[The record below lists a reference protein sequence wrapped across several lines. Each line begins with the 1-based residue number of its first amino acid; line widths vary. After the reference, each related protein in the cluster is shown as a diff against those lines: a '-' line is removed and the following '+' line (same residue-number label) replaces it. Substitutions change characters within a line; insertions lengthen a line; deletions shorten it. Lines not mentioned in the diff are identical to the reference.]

1 MFCRYIL
8 APLAALLLPGLLGPA
23 AAQRPGD
30 WDRGGRDQRDWD
42 RGDPRDNDRHDGDR
56 GRHDA
61 EQSEWVLLGTTRI
74 GGIGIDRDV
83 IDVGRRD
90 GRFAR
95 IGLQAGDSPIFVLG
109 VTVVFGNDEIQQID
123 VRQRLNPGE
132 RTPPIDLQGRA
143 RPIKR
148 LEIAARAGHDFHRR
162 GVLNVYAEQVREREN
177 WELLGQQTV
186 GFGIDRD
193 VIRVGRREG
202 RFEKIALE
210 VSGNDIELLDLR
222 VVYFHGPPQDVSV
235 REYIRA
241 GGRTRPLDLIGGDR
255 SIDRIE
261 LVYRSRPGFRGQAT
275 VAVFGLQGGWGPPPG
290 PPGPPPGPPPVARW
304 EELGCQKASFG
315 ADHDTV
321 NVGRQEGRFSAIR
334 LRVARAD
341 LLLMS
346 LRVVYEHGPP
356 DEYQVNSRV
365 RAGSETQ
372 PLGLRGERRSIR
384 QVDIVYSSIP
394 SFKGSSK
401 VCIDGLQ

>member
-8 APLAALLLPGLLGPA
+8 APLAALLLVPGLLGPA
-23 AAQRPGD
+23 CAQGRGD
-30 WDRGGRDQRDWD
+30 WDRGARDWGARD
-42 RGDPRDNDRHDGDR
+42 RDRR
-56 GRHDA
+56 GQD
-61 EQSEWVLLGTTRI
+61 QSEWVLLGTTRV
-74 GGIGIDRDV
+74 GGVGVDRDV

-95 IGLQAGDSPIFVLG
+95 IGLQAGDAPVFVVG
-109 VTVVFGNDEIQQID
+109 VTVVFGDGAVQQID
-123 VRQRLNPGE
+123 LRQRLNAGE
-132 RTPPIDLQGRA
+132 RTQPLDLQGRA

-148 LEIAARAGHDFHRR
+148 IEIAARAGHDFHRR
-162 GVLNVYAEQVREREN
+162 GTLGVYAEQVREREN

-210 VSGNDIELLDLR
+210 VSGNDIELLDVR
-222 VVYFHGPPQDVSV
+222 VNYFRGPPQDISV
-235 REYIRA
+235 REFIRA

-255 SIDRIE
+255 AIDRIE
-261 LVYRSRPGFRGQAT
+261 LVYRSRPGSRGQAT
-275 VAVFGLQGGWGPPPG
+275 VAVYGLQGSFS
-290 PPGPPPGPPPVARW
+290 PPPGPPPPPPPPPVAHW

-315 ADHDTV
+315 GDHDTV

-334 LRVARAD
+334 LRVDRAD
-341 LLLMS
+341 LMLMS
-346 LRVVYEHGPP
+346 LRVVYERGPP
-356 DEYQVNSRV
+356 DEYQVNARI

-372 PLGLRGERRSIR
+372 PLGLRGERRSIK
-384 QVDIVYSSIP
+384 QVDLVYSSML
-394 SFKGSSK
+394 SLKGSSK

>member
-8 APLAALLLPGLLGPA
+8 APLAALLLLAPGLLGSA

-30 WDRGGRDQRDWD
+30 WNRDAPRDAGLPRDADRG
-42 RGDPRDNDRHDGDR
+42 
-56 GRHDA
+56 
-61 EQSEWVLLGTTRI
+61 EWVLLGTTRI
-74 GGIGIDRDV
+74 GGIGVDRDV

-95 IGLQAGDSPIFVLG
+95 VGLQAGDAPVFILG
-109 VTVVFGNDEIQQID
+109 VTVVFGNDEVQQID
-123 VRQRLNPGE
+123 LRQRLNPGE
-132 RTPPIDLQGRA
+132 RTQPLDLQGRA

-148 LEIAARAGHDFHRR
+148 IEIAARAGHDFHRR
-162 GVLNVYAEQVREREN
+162 GTLSVYGEQVREREN

-186 GFGIDRD
+186 GFGVDRD

-210 VSGNDIELLDLR
+210 VSGNDIELLSVR
-222 VVYFHGPPQDVSV
+222 VIYYHGPPQELAV
-235 REYIRA
+235 REFIRA
-241 GGRTRPLDLIGGDR
+241 GGRTRPLDLTGGDR

-261 LVYRSRPGFRGQAT
+261 LVYRSRPGYRGQAT
-275 VAVFGLQGGWGPPPG
+275 VAVYGLQGGWSPPSGQPPP
-290 PPGPPPGPPPVARW
+290 PPPPVAHW

-334 LRVARAD
+334 LRVDRAD
-341 LLLMS
+341 LMLMS
-346 LRVVYEHGPP
+346 LRVVYERGPP
-356 DEYQVNSRV
+356 DEYQVNSRI
-365 RAGSETQ
+365 RAGSESQ

-384 QVDIVYSSIP
+384 QVDMVYSSIP